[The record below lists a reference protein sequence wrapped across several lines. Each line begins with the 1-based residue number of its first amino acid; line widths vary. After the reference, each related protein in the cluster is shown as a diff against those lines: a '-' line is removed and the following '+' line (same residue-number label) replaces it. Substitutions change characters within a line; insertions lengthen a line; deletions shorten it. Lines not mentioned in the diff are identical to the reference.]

1 MWKALSVEKPGANR
15 VREIREEQLM
25 TREEL
30 ARRASVS
37 LRTIWSVEAGHE
49 CRLETKRAILRALGI
64 ARTQHRIVFPRP
76 GEAGALQAASELA
89 APAAEQAPRGALSA
103 DPA

>member
-1 MWKALSVEKPGANR
+1 MWKTLGVERAGANR

-64 ARTQHRIVFPRP
+64 ARTQHRTVFPRQ
-76 GEAGALQAASELA
+76 GEVSGPPAPELA
-89 APAAEQAPRGALSA
+89 APSLAPLPAERA
-103 DPA
+103 

>member
-1 MWKALSVEKPGANR
+1 MWKALGVERAGANR

-37 LRTIWSVEAGHE
+37 LRTIWSVEAGHD

-64 ARTQHRIVFPRP
+64 PRTQHRTVFPRP
-76 GEAGALQAASELA
+76 GEVSGPPAPELA
-89 APAAEQAPRGALSA
+89 APSLAAQ
-103 DPA
+103 PAERA

>member
-1 MWKALSVEKPGANR
+1 MWKALSVERTAANR

-64 ARTQHRIVFPRP
+64 PRNQHRVVFPRP
-76 GEAGALQAASELA
+76 DEAASAGSAPELA
-89 APAAEQAPRGALSA
+89 APASESSALAAIAP